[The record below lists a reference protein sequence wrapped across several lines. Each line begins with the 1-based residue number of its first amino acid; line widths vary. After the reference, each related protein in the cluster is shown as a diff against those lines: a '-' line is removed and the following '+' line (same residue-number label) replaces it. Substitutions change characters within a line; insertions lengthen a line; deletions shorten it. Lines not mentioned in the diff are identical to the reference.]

1 MKWRRTVL
9 IFSRRSRKNRA
20 LQSPMNKAF
29 CYAYILVSRND
40 DAIHYTGT
48 TSHLRQRLRE
58 HNRGKVPN
66 SSSHRPW
73 RIETVIAF
81 KSETKARA
89 FEKYLKSGSG
99 REFARRHF

>member
-1 MKWRRTVL
+1 MSEFFYV
-9 IFSRRSRKNRA
+9 
-20 LQSPMNKAF
+20 
-29 CYAYILVSRND
+29 YILVSERD
-40 DAIHYTGT
+40 ERIHYTGIT
-48 TSHLRQRLRE
+48 TDVEQRLRE
-58 HNRGKVPN
+58 HNRG
-66 SSSHRPW
+66 SCSHTSVNRRW